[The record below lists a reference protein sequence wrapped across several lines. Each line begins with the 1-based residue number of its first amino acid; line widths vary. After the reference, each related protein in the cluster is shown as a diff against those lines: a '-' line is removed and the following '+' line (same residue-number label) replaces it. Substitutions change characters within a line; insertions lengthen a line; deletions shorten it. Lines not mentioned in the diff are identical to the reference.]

1 MNRNY
6 YLAAML
12 LTAAVL
18 VATLVA
24 YPLLPASVP
33 THWNLHNH
41 ADGYSPKWALF
52 LLGPG
57 LMAASMLLMYFL
69 PWLSPKNFELDRFR
83 STYLQMMLML
93 VTMLGYFSVVVLW
106 AGIGHPLNV
115 GRAFV
120 GGVCLIFALLGNLMG
135 KVRRNF
141 YIGVRTPW
149 TLANERVWNATH
161 RVAAKTLVAGG
172 LLGLALTAAGLDGRS
187 VIVVLLAGAIVPI
200 AYSLLS
206 NSNAAASSDFTS
218 PSSRPAVSHRR
229 AQNPAT
235 PALAAVPA
243 WWESH
248 TRGRPRIHAG
258 EGALQRSVNHLRSE
272 SRDLARGSTVP
283 SHLAHR
289 LNHAND

>member
-200 AYSLLS
+200 AYSLIS

-229 AQNPAT
+229 
-235 PALAAVPA
+235 VPPCTKPR
-243 WWESH
+243 H
-248 TRGRPRIHAG
+248 PRIGSSPRMVGVPHSWETPDSCGGRSAS
-258 EGALQRSVNHLRSE
+258 ALRE
-272 SRDLARGSTVP
+272 SSP
-283 SHLAHR
+283 I
-289 LNHAND
+289 

>member
-1 MNRNY
+1 MNRKY

-12 LTAAVL
+12 LTAAVF
-18 VATLVA
+18 VVMLVA
-24 YPLLPASVP
+24 YPRLPNSIP
-33 THWNLHNH
+33 THWNLYNQP
-41 ADGYSPKWALF
+41 DGYGPKWTLF

-57 LMAASMLLMYFL
+57 LMAAAMLLMYFL
-69 PWLSPKNFELDRFR
+69 PWLSPKNFEVDSFR

-93 VTMLGYFSVVVLW
+93 VTMVGYFSVVVLW

-115 GRAFV
+115 GRAIV
-120 GGVCLIFALLGNLMG
+120 GGICLIFALLGNLMG

-200 AYSLLS
+200 AYSLIFYKQLE
-206 NSNAAASSDFTS
+206 
-218 PSSRPAVSHRR
+218 RR
-229 AQNPAT
+229 
-235 PALAAVPA
+235 
-243 WWESH
+243 
-248 TRGRPRIHAG
+248 G
-258 EGALQRSVNHLRSE
+258 EL
-272 SRDLARGSTVP
+272 
-283 SHLAHR
+283 
-289 LNHAND
+289 